1 MAISLDKIIAA
12 LGGHLHGGAAYL
24 KTTHQEIGSQE
35 ITGLASLKQATASEI
50 SFLSNIKYEQDL
62 LASQA
67 ACVIVS
73 PQLAA
78 LADKRGAYIVAKQP
92 YVYFAL
98 LTQFW
103 KQQHSPQRTGFIHP
117 SAVIDAT
124 ATVDKTAVVGA
135 LCVVE
140 ARAQI
145 GANTVLK
152 AHVTVGENCRVGDN
166 CILHSG
172 VVIGADGFGFAPQT
186 SAAGKKWVK
195 IEQLG
200 AVHIGNHVEI
210 GANTCVDRGALHDTI
225 IEDGVKLDNLIQI
238 GHNVRIGRH
247 TVIAA
252 ASAVAGS
259 TEIGEFCTI
268 GGCVSIAGHLSIAP
282 HTEISGASV
291 VTHSIR
297 KAGTYTGLFPL
308 DDNASW
314 GKNAAALKQ
323 LSRLRDRLR
332 LLEQQSNIN

>member
-1 MAISLDKIIAA
+1 MAIFLHQITEA
-12 LGGHLHGGAAYL
+12 LGGQLHGDANR
-24 KTTHQEIGSQE
+24 Q
-35 ITGLASLKQATASEI
+35 ITGLASLKQATSSDI
-50 SFLSNIKYEQDL
+50 SFVSNIKYEQE
-62 LASQA
+62 LAASKA

-73 PQLAA
+73 PHLAA
-78 LADKRGAYIVAKQP
+78 LAEKRGSYIVTDQP

-103 KQQHSPQRTGFIHP
+103 KQQRAPKTTVSIHP
-117 SAVIDAT
+117 SAVVDPT
-124 ATVDKTAVVGA
+124 AVIDKTAVVGP

-140 ARAQI
+140 AKACI
-145 GANTVLK
+145 GANTVLQSR
-152 AHVTVGENCRVGDN
+152 VTLGEGCVVGNN

-172 VVIGADGFGFAPQT
+172 AIIGADGFGFAPQKSSLGLT
-186 SAAGKKWVK
+186 WVK

-200 AVHIGNHVEI
+200 AVHIGNDVEI
-210 GANTCVDRGALHDTI
+210 GANTCVDRGALHDTV

-238 GHNVRIGRH
+238 GHNVRVGRH

-252 ASAVAGS
+252 ATAIAGS
-259 TEIGEFCTI
+259 TEIGAYCMI

-291 VTHSIR
+291 VTHSIH

-323 LSRLRDRLR
+323 LSSLRDRLR
-332 LLEQQSNIN
+332 LLEKNKQ

>member
-1 MAISLDKIIAA
+1 VGISLHQIVGA
-12 LGGHLHGGAAYL
+12 LGGRLHGDASTL
-24 KTTHQEIGSQE
+24 IS
-35 ITGLASLKQATASEI
+35 GLASIKQAASSEI
-50 SFLSNIKYEQDL
+50 SFVSNIKYEQE
-62 LASQA
+62 LADSQA

-73 PQLAA
+73 PRLELVAK
-78 LADKRGAYIVAKQP
+78 KRGACIVTEEP

-103 KQQHSPQRTGFIHP
+103 KRQHAPKIGASIHP
-117 SAVIDAT
+117 SAIVDAT
-124 ATVDKTAVVGA
+124 AFVEKTAVIGA

-140 ARAQI
+140 AHARI

-152 AHVTVGENCRVGDN
+152 SRVTVGEACVIGDN

-172 VVIGADGFGFAPQT
+172 VVIGADGFGFAPQQ
-186 SAAGKKWVK
+186 SDQGLSWVK

-200 AVHIGNHVEI
+200 NVRIGNDVEI
-210 GANTCVDRGALHDTI
+210 GANTCVDRGALHDTV

-238 GHNVRIGRH
+238 GHNVRVGEH

-252 ASAVAGS
+252 ATAVAGS
-259 TEIGEFCTI
+259 TEIGAYCMI

-323 LSRLRDRLR
+323 LSSLRDRLR
-332 LLEQQSNIN
+332 SLEKINDKK

>member
-1 MAISLDKIIAA
+1 MTISLAQVIQA
-12 LGGHLHGGAAYL
+12 LGGILHGDANHRING
-24 KTTHQEIGSQE
+24 I
-35 ITGLASLKQATASEI
+35 ASLKQAGSSDI
-50 SFLSNIKYEQDL
+50 SFVSNIKYEQDL
-62 LASQA
+62 IDCKA

-73 PQLAA
+73 PHLAGIA
-78 LADKRGAYIVAKQP
+78 EKRGSYIVTEQP

-103 KQQHSPQRTGFIHP
+103 KQQQSPKNTGSIHP
-117 SAVIDAT
+117 SAIVDAT
-124 ATVDKTAVVGA
+124 AIVDKTAVIGA

-140 ARAQI
+140 AGACV

-152 AHVTVGENCRVGDN
+152 SRVTVGANCNLGEN

-172 VVIGADGFGFAPQT
+172 VVIGADGFGFAPQK
-186 SAAGKKWVK
+186 AATGLTWVK

-200 AVHIGNHVEI
+200 AVKIGNDVEI
-210 GANTCVDRGALHDTI
+210 GANTCVDRGALHDTV

-238 GHNVRIGRH
+238 GHNVRIGQH

-252 ASAVAGS
+252 ATAVAGS
-259 TEIGEFCTI
+259 TEIGAYCMI
-268 GGCVSIAGHLSIAP
+268 GGCVSIAGHLTIAP

-308 DDNASW
+308 DDNATW

-323 LSRLRDRLR
+323 LASLRDRLR
-332 LLEQQSNIN
+332 LLEKNKL

>member
-1 MAISLDKIIAA
+1 VGISLHQIVGA
-12 LGGHLHGGAAYL
+12 LGGRLYGDAS
-24 KTTHQEIGSQE
+24 TQIS
-35 ITGLASLKQATASEI
+35 GLASIKEAAISEI
-50 SFLSNIKYEQDL
+50 SFVSNAKYEQE
-62 LASQA
+62 LAGSQA

-73 PQLAA
+73 PRLELVAK
-78 LADKRGAYIVAKQP
+78 KRGACIVTDEP

-103 KQQHSPQRTGFIHP
+103 KRQHAPKMVAAIHP
-117 SAVIDAT
+117 SAIVDST
-124 ATVDKTAVVGA
+124 AFVEKTAVIGA

-140 ARAQI
+140 AHARI

-152 AHVTVGENCRVGDN
+152 SRVTVGEGCDIGNS

-172 VVIGADGFGFAPQT
+172 AVIGADGFGFAPQH
-186 SAAGKKWVK
+186 SDQGLSWVK

-200 AVHIGNHVEI
+200 NVRIGNDVEI
-210 GANTCVDRGALHDTI
+210 GANTCVDRGALHDTV

-238 GHNVRIGRH
+238 GHNVRIGKH

-252 ASAVAGS
+252 ATAVAGS
-259 TEIGEFCTI
+259 TEIGAYCMI

-323 LSRLRDRLR
+323 LSSLRDRLR
-332 LLEQQSNIN
+332 SLEKINDKK

>member
-1 MAISLDKIIAA
+1 MAIFLHQITEA
-12 LGGHLHGGAAYL
+12 LGGLLHGDAN
-24 KTTHQEIGSQE
+24 QQ
-35 ITGLASLKQATASEI
+35 ITGLASLKQATSFDI
-50 SFLSNIKYEQDL
+50 SFLSNIKYEQE
-62 LASQA
+62 LADSKA

-73 PQLAA
+73 PHLVSLAE
-78 LADKRGAYIVAKQP
+78 KRGSYIVTDQP

-103 KQQHSPQRTGFIHP
+103 KQQHSPKNAGSIHP
-117 SAVIDAT
+117 SAIVDGTAVI
-124 ATVDKTAVVGA
+124 DKTAVIGA

-140 ARAQI
+140 ANARI

-152 AHVTVGENCRVGDN
+152 SRVTVSEGCVVGGN

-172 VVIGADGFGFAPQT
+172 VVIGADGFGFAP
-186 SAAGKKWVK
+186 KKSEHGLTWVK

-200 AVHIGNHVEI
+200 AVTLGNDIEI
-210 GANTCVDRGALHDTI
+210 GANTCVDRGALHDTV

-238 GHNVRIGRH
+238 GHNVRIGKH
-247 TVIAA
+247 AIIAA
-252 ASAVAGS
+252 ATAVAGS
-259 TEIGEFCTI
+259 TEIGAYCMI

-291 VTHSIR
+291 VTHSIH

-314 GKNAAALKQ
+314 AKNAAALKQ
-323 LSRLRDRLR
+323 LSSLRDRLR
-332 LLEQQSNIN
+332 LLEKNKQ

>member
-1 MAISLDKIIAA
+1 MAIYLHQIIEA
-12 LGGHLHGGAAYL
+12 LGGHLHGDAN
-24 KTTHQEIGSQE
+24 QQ
-35 ITGLASLKQATASEI
+35 ITGLASLKQATSSDV
-50 SFLSNIKYEQDL
+50 SFVSNIKYEQEL
-62 LASQA
+62 VSSQA

-73 PQLAA
+73 PHLAA
-78 LADKRGAYIVAKQP
+78 FAEKRGSYIVTEHP

-103 KQQHSPQRTGFIHP
+103 KQQHSSKNTGSIHP
-117 SAVIDAT
+117 SAVVDAS
-124 ATVDKTAVVGA
+124 AVIDKTAVIGA

-140 ARAQI
+140 SSARI

-152 AHVTVGENCRVGDN
+152 SRVTVGESCIIGNH

-172 VVIGADGFGFAPQT
+172 VVVGADGFGFAPQKSVT
-186 SAAGKKWVK
+186 GLTWVK

-200 AVHIGNHVEI
+200 AVKIGNDVEI
-210 GANTCVDRGALHDTI
+210 GANTCIDRGALHDTV

-238 GHNVRIGRH
+238 GHNVRIGQH

-252 ASAVAGS
+252 ATAVAGS
-259 TEIGEFCTI
+259 TEIGAYCMI
-268 GGCVSIAGHLSIAP
+268 GGCVSIAGHLLIAP

-308 DDNASW
+308 DDNVSW

-323 LSRLRDRLR
+323 LSSLRDRLR
-332 LLEQQSNIN
+332 LLEKQINKN

>member
-1 MAISLDKIIAA
+1 MAILLHQITEA
-12 LGGHLHGGAAYL
+12 LGGQLHGDAN
-24 KTTHQEIGSQE
+24 QQ
-35 ITGLASLKQATASEI
+35 ITGLASLKQATSSDV
-50 SFLSNIKYEQDL
+50 SFLGNIKYVKEIA
-62 LASQA
+62 ASKA

-73 PQLAA
+73 PDLAA
-78 LADKRGAYIVAKQP
+78 LAEKRGSYIVTDQP

-103 KQQHSPQRTGFIHP
+103 KQYHSPTSTGAIHP
-117 SAVIDAT
+117 SAVVDAT
-124 ATVDKTAVVGA
+124 AVIDKTAVIGA

-140 ARAQI
+140 ASARI

-152 AHVTVGENCRVGDN
+152 SRVTVSEGCVVGDN

-172 VVIGADGFGFAPQT
+172 VVIGADGFGFAPLK
-186 SAAGKKWVK
+186 SATGLNWVK

-200 AVHIGNHVEI
+200 AVKIGNDVEI
-210 GANTCVDRGALHDTI
+210 GANTCIDRGALHDTV
-225 IEDGVKLDNLIQI
+225 IEEGVKLDNLIQI
-238 GHNVRIGRH
+238 GHNVHIGAH

-252 ASAVAGS
+252 ATAVAGS
-259 TEIGEFCTI
+259 TEIGEFCLI

-291 VTHSIR
+291 VTHSIH

-323 LSRLRDRLR
+323 LSSLRDRLR
-332 LLEQQSNIN
+332 FLEKNKQ

>member
-1 MAISLDKIIAA
+1 VAISLHQVVEA
-12 LGGHLHGGAAYL
+12 LGGSLHGNAH
-24 KTTHQEIGSQE
+24 KQV
-35 ITGLASLKQATASEI
+35 TGLASLKQAESSDI
-50 SFLSNIKYEQDL
+50 SFVSNVKYERE
-62 LASQA
+62 LAECKA

-73 PQLAA
+73 PHLAA
-78 LADKRGAYIVAKQP
+78 VAEKRGDYIVTDQP

-103 KQQHSPQRTGFIHP
+103 KQQHAPKSAGSIHP
-117 SAVIDAT
+117 SAVVDAE
-124 ATVDKTAVVGA
+124 AVVDKTAVIGA
-135 LCVVE
+135 LCVLE
-140 ARAQI
+140 AGARI

-152 AHVTVGENCRVGDN
+152 SRVTVGESCVVGDN

-172 VVIGADGFGFAPQT
+172 VVIGADGFGFAPQKSPQGLT
-186 SAAGKKWVK
+186 WVK

-200 AVHIGNHVEI
+200 GVKIGSDVEI
-210 GANTCVDRGALHDTI
+210 GANTCIDRGALHDTV

-259 TEIGEFCTI
+259 TEIGAYCMI
-268 GGCVSIAGHLSIAP
+268 GGCVSIAGHLTIAP

-291 VTHSIR
+291 VTHSIH

-323 LSRLRDRLR
+323 LSALRDRLR
-332 LLEQQSNIN
+332 KLEKTHK

>member
-1 MAISLDKIIAA
+1 VVITLHQIIEA
-12 LGGHLHGGAAYL
+12 LGGRLHGDAA
-24 KTTHQEIGSQE
+24 TQIS
-35 ITGLASLKQATASEI
+35 GLAAIKQASKSEI
-50 SFLSNIKYEQDL
+50 SFVSNIKYEQDL
-62 LASQA
+62 IASQA

-73 PQLAA
+73 PHLEEVAR
-78 LADKRGAYIVAKQP
+78 KRGSYIVAEQP

-103 KQQHSPQRTGFIHP
+103 KQKNSPKGVGSVHP
-117 SAVIDAT
+117 SAIVDATAIIDAT
-124 ATVDKTAVVGA
+124 AVVGP

-140 ARAQI
+140 AGARI

-152 AHVTVGENCRVGDN
+152 SRVTVGENCVVGQN
-166 CILHSG
+166 CILHAG
-172 VVIGADGFGFAPQT
+172 VVIGADGFGFAPQKSSQGVT
-186 SAAGKKWVK
+186 WVK

-200 AVHIGNHVEI
+200 AVKIGNDVEI
-210 GANTCVDRGALHDTI
+210 GANTCVDRGALHDTV

-238 GHNVRIGRH
+238 GHNVRIGQH

-252 ASAVAGS
+252 ATAVAGS
-259 TEIGEFCTI
+259 TEIGAHCMI

-308 DDNASW
+308 DDSAAW

-323 LSRLRDRLR
+323 LSSLRDRIR
-332 LLEQQSNIN
+332 LLEKNKQ